1 MPIKKTIL
9 LGEMLIDRG
18 LIKISDLEKALKE
31 HKRTGEFLGT
41 TLVKLGIIE
50 EELLMPVLS
59 EQLGIKYVKIKDLKI
74 DPSIVEKVPAKFAS
88 HYKMMPISLREN
100 VLTIGVSNPLDIHTL
115 DDIRL
120 LLACEIDA
128 VLCGEKDILDAIKRY
143 YGIGAETLE
152 KITPGLISEEAESA
166 IRGKEDV
173 EDIED
178 LAKDASIIK
187 FVNQIILGAYQER
200 ATDIHIEPYEDELK
214 IRYRIDGVLHD
225 AAIPPTI
232 KQFQA
237 AIISRI
243 KIMASL
249 NIAERRLPQD
259 GRIKVKVGD
268 EEIDLRVSVL
278 PTPFGEGIDIRILS
292 TSMLY
297 SLESLGLLGDDLK
310 LLEGLI
316 KKPHGIIFVTGPTG
330 SGKTTT
336 LYACL
341 NKLDKKELKIITIED
356 PIEYQVDGVTQIQV
370 MPKIGLTFAAGL
382 RSMLRHDPDIMMVG
396 EVRDYETAEITI
408 RSSLTGHLVFS
419 TLHTNDAAG
428 GITRLLDMGVE
439 PYLAASSV
447 ECFIAQRLVRLI
459 CQNCKTEAPL
469 TKEIIRELNVT
480 ETQTKSLKIFEG
492 RGCEQ
497 CKFTGYKGRTAI
509 YEFLVIN
516 EAIRDL
522 IQQRASSDK
531 IKKKAVALG
540 MRTLAQDGWVKI
552 KRGLTTPAE
561 VLRVA
566 KETS

>member
-1 MPIKKTIL
+1 MSMEKTLL
-9 LGEMLIDRG
+9 LGEMLVGKG
-18 LIKISDLEKALKE
+18 LITVANLERALKE
-31 HKRTGEFLGT
+31 HKRTGEFLGV
-41 TLVKLGIIE
+41 TLIKLKIVDE
-50 EELLMPVLS
+50 ETLMPVLS
-59 EQLGIKYVKIKDLKI
+59 EQLDIKYLKIKDLAI
-74 DPSIVEKVPAKFAS
+74 DPSVIEKVPAKFVS
-88 HYKMMPISLREN
+88 HYKMMPISFEDN
-100 VLTIGVSNPLDIHTL
+100 VLTIGVLDPLDIHTL
-115 DDIRL
+115 DDVKL
-120 LLACEIDA
+120 LLGYQIRP
-128 VLCGEKDILDAIKRY
+128 VFCGEKDISEAIKKY

-152 KITPGLISEEAESA
+152 KMSTGALPDDAKLFF
-166 IRGKEDV
+166 RGPEV

-178 LAKDASIIK
+178 LAQDASIIK
-187 FVNQIILGAYQER
+187 FVNQIILGGYQER
-200 ATDIHIEPYEDELK
+200 ATDIHIEPFMDDLK

-225 AAIPPTI
+225 AAIPSTI

-243 KIMASL
+243 KIMANL

-268 EEIDLRVSVL
+268 EELDLRVSVL

-292 TSMLY
+292 SSMVY
-297 SLESLGLLGDDLK
+297 SLKGLGLLEDHLK
-310 LLEGLI
+310 ALEQLI

-341 NKLDKKELKIITIED
+341 NKMNKKELKIITIED
-356 PIEYQVDGVTQIQV
+356 PIEYQIAGITQIQV
-370 MPKIGLTFAAGL
+370 TPKIGLTFAAGL
-382 RSMLRHDPDIMMVG
+382 RSMLRHDPDIMMIG

-428 GITRLLDMGVE
+428 GITRLLDMGIE

-447 ECFIAQRLVRLI
+447 ECFIAQRLIRLI
-459 CQNCKTEAPL
+459 CPNCKAEVPF
-469 TKEIIRELNVT
+469 TKEVMRELGVT
-480 ETQTKSLKIFEG
+480 HEEAKAVKIYEG
-492 RGCEQ
+492 KGCEN

-509 YEFLVIN
+509 YEFLVVSESIK
-516 EAIRDL
+516 EL
-522 IQQRASSDK
+522 IIARSSSDK
-531 IKKKAVALG
+531 IKKKAVSEG
-540 MRTLAQDGWVKI
+540 MRSLAQDGWIKI
-552 KRGLTTPAE
+552 KMGLTTPAE